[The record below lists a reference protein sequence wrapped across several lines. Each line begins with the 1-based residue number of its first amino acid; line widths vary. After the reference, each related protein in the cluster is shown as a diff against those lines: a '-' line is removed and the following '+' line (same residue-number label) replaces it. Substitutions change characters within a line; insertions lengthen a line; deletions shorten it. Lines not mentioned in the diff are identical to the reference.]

1 MVFTMPPALQQTM
14 VWHRAPEQR
23 LSSETAARSAMAT
36 SPAWPICLASG
47 GGHVLQIS
55 ARHSTIDRIVD
66 RCNTGRLC
74 PGAAEPTSR
83 APDDPPA
90 RSRTAEAVRLVF
102 RSNTGMNQAHDT
114 DARLTELEIKAS
126 YAEDLLD
133 QLNQTIFRQQQQID
147 RLLHEVAEL
156 RRQQPEGGQVVQRN
170 LRDELP
176 PHY

>member
-1 MVFTMPPALQQTM
+1 
-14 VWHRAPEQR
+14 
-23 LSSETAARSAMAT
+23 
-36 SPAWPICLASG
+36 
-47 GGHVLQIS
+47 
-55 ARHSTIDRIVD
+55 
-66 RCNTGRLC
+66 
-74 PGAAEPTSR
+74 
-83 APDDPPA
+83 
-90 RSRTAEAVRLVF
+90 
-102 RSNTGMNQAHDT
+102 MNQATHT

-147 RLLHEVAEL
+147 RLLQEVAEL